1 MDQANVRFS
10 KAVDQ
15 IKFLADS
22 LPVASAPVA
31 DIPEKVT
38 EETTKDA
45 PKEVAKEETKKEKK
59 EKKEWIR
66 SSTAELSDQL
76 QSISE
81 SWSDSSLFFKFWKD
95 HAYAQCV
102 FASRRACLT
111 IYFCAKLTIPN
122 T

>member
-59 EKKEWIR
+59 EKKE
-66 SSTAELSDQL
+66 
-76 QSISE
+76 
-81 SWSDSSLFFKFWKD
+81 
-95 HAYAQCV
+95 
-102 FASRRACLT
+102 
-111 IYFCAKLTIPN
+111 
-122 T
+122 